1 MQITEVR
8 IKLTEDSD
16 DRLQAFC
23 SVTFDDAFV
32 VRDLKIIEGTN
43 GPFVAM
49 PSRKLTA
56 HCPRCGCKNHLRAN
70 YCNHCG
76 TKLDAGR
83 AVRDVEGR
91 AKLYADIA
99 HPIHSQCREAI
110 QERVIAEYRREL
122 ELAKQPGYVS
132 RYEDDYELDDYPLEP
147 PATSGRVVRHDR
159 GHLDEVPPVSSSPTA
174 AAAAAAEPG
183 LPGLAVNAEVTG
195 GGQSP
200 AEVSSAVLPRSEKL
214 GDTGERSRFVRADEP
229 TELERKLEPPSS
241 ATRAPHQAPREPA
254 TARPAVVPAPKSI
267 QTSDRKPTS
276 GFGAGILDE
285 A

>member
-8 IKLTEDSD
+8 VKLTEDSD

-76 TKLDAGR
+76 TKLDAAR
-83 AVRDVEGR
+83 AVRDVDGR

-132 RYEDDYELDDYPLEP
+132 RYEDDYDFDDYPLEP
-147 PATSGRVVRHDR
+147 PATTGRVVRHDR
-159 GHLDEVPPVSSSPTA
+159 GHLEDVPHASPSRTVARWEEPRQSSTQGDA
-174 AAAAAAEPG
+174 G
-183 LPGLAVNAEVTG
+183 MTG
-195 GGQSP
+195 GGP
-200 AEVSSAVLPRSEKL
+200 PNAESASAVQPAPQQL
-214 GDTGERSRFVRADEP
+214 GETGDRSRFVRTDEP
-229 TELERKLEPPSS
+229 TQIERKLEP
-241 ATRAPHQAPREPA
+241 TRAASQAPHPTTPEPVA
-254 TARPAVVPAPKSI
+254 ARPVVVPAPKAL
-267 QTSDRKPTS
+267 QTSDRKPAS

-285 A
+285 S